1 MAELPVVQRV
11 SDRRGM
17 SEFVNLPFRLYRND
31 PYWVPPLK
39 REQMKMFTPG
49 KHPFHEHADVQL
61 FLARDEN
68 GQPVGR
74 IAAHVNHTHNDY
86 HSERT
91 GFFGFLESV
100 RSDAVF
106 LALLR
111 RASAWLAERGMDRVR
126 GPMNFSTNEEC
137 GMLVKGY
144 ADSPLL
150 MMPYNPPWYPE
161 MMEKAGFDKVKD
173 LLAYSV
179 DRYEQEFDR
188 LARIADLAARRTETT
203 IRSIDMGN
211 LPEEVP
217 RVMDV
222 YNECWKDNW
231 GFVPM
236 TEAELSQLAEELK
249 LILDPR
255 LAPIIEDE
263 GRAVGF
269 AIALPDANRAL
280 KTAGGS
286 LLRAALALKVPP
298 FKVDIDRVRI
308 LLLGVRSDYRSSGF
322 EAILINEIVKNTLE
336 MGVDRGELSWILE
349 DNVPMRRVLEKS
361 IGAEQYKTY
370 RIYERELG

>member
-1 MAELPVVQRV
+1 MTPVLEEVA
-11 SDRRGM
+11 DRRGRA
-17 SEFVNLPFRLYRND
+17 EFVHLPFRLYRND

-39 REQMKMFTPG
+39 REQMKMLTPG

-61 FLARDEN
+61 FLARDSE
-68 GQPVGR
+68 GTPVGR
-74 IAAHVNHTHNDY
+74 VAAVVNHTHNAY

-100 RSDAVF
+100 HDGEVF
-106 LALLR
+106 AALLD
-111 RASAWLAERGMDRVR
+111 RASQWLRDRGMDRIR

-137 GMLVKGY
+137 GMLVKGFG
-144 ADSPLL
+144 DSPLL
-150 MMPYNPPWYPE
+150 MMPYNPSWYPE
-161 MMEKAGFDKVKD
+161 MMERAGFRKVRD

-188 LARIADLAARRTETT
+188 LGRIADLAARRTDATV
-203 IRSIDMGN
+203 RSIEMGN
-211 LPEEVP
+211 LSEEIP

-236 TEAELSQLAEELK
+236 TEAELVQLGEELK

-263 GRAVGF
+263 GRAVAF

-286 LLRAALALKVPP
+286 LLRAGLALKVPP

-308 LLLGVRSDYRSSGF
+308 LLLGVREDYRNSGF
-322 EAILINEIVKNTLE
+322 EAILINEIVRNTLE
-336 MGVDRGELSWILE
+336 MGIDRGELSWILE

-361 IGAEQYKTY
+361 IGAVQYKTY
-370 RIYERELG
+370 RIYDRNLG